1 MRGDGRICYPCPG
14 MNRPTEDD
22 IREIQEIHSSWIEF
36 EVAGED
42 RRLLALCA
50 DDIEFWPPDAPPV
63 LGRAAVSAQLA
74 RRSTRIHGIE
84 ISGRR
89 ILGSNEIAYLTASY
103 KTTFSSAEDS
113 THKQAFGSHLWILE
127 KRADGWAL
135 TLVSWSVWGLA
146 AISGIRQ
153 PPPSASAEA
162 TP

>member
-1 MRGDGRICYPCPG
+1 MD
-14 MNRPTEDD
+14 NLTEDD
-22 IREIQEIHSSWIEF
+22 VREIERIHSSWIDF

-42 RRLLALCA
+42 SRLLALCA

-127 KRADGWAL
+127 KRAAAWTL
-135 TLVSWSVWGLA
+135 TLVSWSAWGFA
-146 AISGIRQ
+146 AISGTRQ
-153 PPPSASAEA
+153 PPSSASGS
-162 TP
+162 TS

>member
-1 MRGDGRICYPCPG
+1 MSASAIHVGC
-14 MNRPTEDD
+14 MNRLTEGDV
-22 IREIQEIHSSWIEF
+22 REIQQIHSSWIEF
-36 EVAGED
+36 EIAGED

-63 LGRAAVSAQLA
+63 LGRTAVSAQLA
-74 RRSTRIHGIE
+74 RGSTRIHDIE

-113 THKQAFGSHLWILE
+113 IPRQAFGSHLWVLE
-127 KRADGWAL
+127 KRAGGWVV

-146 AISGIRQ
+146 GIPATRQ
-153 PPPSASAEA
+153 PPPSASAGSRS
-162 TP
+162 